1 MPQTTDAIFELT
13 IEGTD
18 QPHHYLASVL
28 DSLGKQIAE
37 NPFEWREDSVATALL
52 LGDLAKA
59 VRTPEPPETPFHK
72 EIGQKLFQRVLAGAV
87 GELWAEQRKTHKRKG
102 LRLVLRIHPKSAREL
117 LKLPWEYLH
126 DGEGFL
132 ALDWHTPV
140 SRIPWDVEFEAAEP
154 LTESLRMLVMIS
166 APNGLSDDKLLDTPK
181 EEDLILEST
190 REAQK
195 QGRLEIVFAE
205 NATLDTLQD
214 ELCEYDPH
222 ILHFV
227 GHGVYDPLKDHGI
240 LLMEDTHGNRQ
251 EVSNQQFADL
261 LVQHG
266 HSLRMV
272 FLSACESAKVA
283 NTSGF
288 AALGEHL
295 LEKGIPAVL
304 AMQYSVF
311 NRSAMAFGSAFYQYS
326 MSKPLQDAVVLAR
339 VAMQK
344 GSPNGIDFGT
354 PVLYLN
360 DPNCLQVSK
369 EVRTEAK
376 ERAFELGE
384 VPVAKRFVGRASD
397 LRLLMTHLDPD
408 KDDWRAVVIHG
419 LGGMGKTALAARLAG
434 RMAPRLDGVKA
445 IRMQPAT
452 TAKEALDQLAG
463 FLLVHNAQFNHPQ
476 IGQFARIKDEA
487 IPLENKVGLLVQILN
502 DLRILVILDNYEDV
516 LLQGQA
522 VSQKAQ
528 VNLQALDP
536 ELPRLVQQLIEGVTH
551 GSRFVI
557 TSRVD
562 FEPVDVRRTPGIVG
576 HLSLE
581 ELRFT
586 EAAYLMESL
595 PPLDALPM
603 GAANGGLSKREVYR
617 QVGGHPY
624 TLNLLAEHAGRQPL
638 EQALAGA
645 TGLKGELLAFTLLEK
660 AAEQLPERAQL
671 LLRRAAVYQQPAPEE
686 GLAYL
691 LGDEHDCMPEVG
703 VEVQALLD
711 WGLLVQLP
719 GGAGLVMPALVQDW
733 MKTKWEEQEQQ
744 NLLRKAAQYWL
755 AVGRDSTSIE
765 PELNARLYLFEARE
779 YEAAGDIVNRFTE
792 LLERWGQYELLLNLL
807 QQSVDTLE
815 GKSKAVAMHN
825 LGVILQDVGAY
836 PQAQQ
841 LYEQSLQIAQELGD
855 RAGVAGSL
863 HQLGMLLQAQG
874 EYAQAQKLY
883 EQSLQIKQELGNR
896 AGVAGSLHHLGNLL
910 YLQGEYAQAQKLYEQ
925 SLQILQEL
933 GDRAGVAG
941 SLHQLGNLLYL
952 QGEYAQAQKLYEQ
965 SLQILQELGDRA
977 GVASSLHQLG
987 MLLQQQG
994 EYAQAQKLYE
1004 QSLQIEQ
1011 ELGNRVGV
1019 ASSLHQLGM
1028 LLQQQGEYAQAQ
1040 KLYEQSLQIEQELGN
1055 RVGVASSLHNLGALL
1070 QAQGEYAQAQKLYE
1084 QSLQILQELGD
1095 RAGVASSLHQ
1105 LGMLLQQQG
1114 EYAQAQKLYE
1124 QSLQIKQELGD
1135 RAGVASSLHQLGN
1148 LLYLQGEYAQAQK
1161 LYEQSLQIR
1170 QELGDQ
1176 SGLGDFIWAIG
1187 AVGRGARESFY
1198 RSSVSGSSAG
1208 PLRAAWRSQAQYC
1221 RKSFGENSGTR
1232 WARKPSKRRCKR
1244 PVFRRKKAHR
1254 RKKCSSRTSCRF
1266 CSGTPT
1272 WYSSRCRRSAANGGN
1287 NYGNSKGMPRN
1298 RATKTWPPLQAC

>member
-1 MPQTTDAIFELT
+1 MSQTTDAIFELT
-13 IEGTD
+13 IQGTD

-28 DSLGKQIAE
+28 DSSGKQIAE

-132 ALDWHTPV
+132 ALDRHTPV

-166 APNGLSDDKLLDTPK
+166 APNGLSDNELLDTSK

-214 ELCEYDPH
+214 ELCDYDPH

-251 EVSNQQFADL
+251 EVGNQQFADL

-272 FLSACESAKVA
+272 FLSACELAKVA

-304 AMQYSVF
+304 SMQYSVF

-326 MSKPLQDAVVLAR
+326 MSKPLQDAAVLAR

-536 ELPRLVQQLIEGVTH
+536 ELPRLVQLLIEGVTH

-562 FEPVDVRRTPGIVG
+562 FEPVDIRRTPGIVG

-638 EQALAGA
+638 EQVLAGA

-660 AAEQLPERAQL
+660 AAEQLPERAQQ

-779 YEAAGDIVNRFTE
+779 YEAAGDIVNQFTE
-792 LLERWGQYELLLNLL
+792 LLERWGQYELLLHLL

-815 GKSKAVAMHN
+815 GRSKAGAMHN

-836 PQAQQ
+836 PEAQK
-841 LYEQSLQIAQELGD
+841 LYEQSLQILQELGD
-855 RAGVAGSL
+855 RTGVASSL

-883 EQSLQIKQELGNR
+883 EQSLQIEQELGN
-896 AGVAGSLHHLGNLL
+896 
-910 YLQGEYAQAQKLYEQ
+910 
-925 SLQILQEL
+925 
-933 GDRAGVAG
+933 RAGVAG

-952 QGEYAQAQKLYEQ
+952 TKGSTPRRRSCTSSRCRSGRNWGTGQAWPARCTNWGCCFTCKG
-965 SLQILQELGDRA
+965 STPRRRSCT
-977 GVASSLHQLG
+977 SSRCRSCRNWGTGPAWPARCTSWG

-1176 SGLGDFIWAIG
+1176 SG
-1187 AVGRGARESFY
+1187 
-1198 RSSVSGSSAG
+1198 
-1208 PLRAAWRSQAQYC
+1208 
-1221 RKSFGENSGTR
+1221 
-1232 WARKPSKRRCKR
+1232 
-1244 PVFRRKKAHR
+1244 
-1254 RKKCSSRTSCRF
+1254 
-1266 CSGTPT
+1266 
-1272 WYSSRCRRSAANGGN
+1272 
-1287 NYGNSKGMPRN
+1287 
-1298 RATKTWPPLQAC
+1298 